1 MGGADEEEVVHDL
14 FQRTWTKLLELR
26 EQDKLQAFDV
36 IVPAQLFQWIEDIY
50 KAQLK
55 TYEKVDKELYDRKR
69 FNMAVNFRLTI
80 DNILGMDYFMKEM
93 SNKEKMGAL
102 DEFIGG
108 LYEKIR
114 EDNQV
119 RNDLK

>member
-1 MGGADEEEVVHDL
+1 MGGRDEEELVHDL
-14 FQRTWTKLLELR
+14 FQRTWTQLLKLR
-26 EQDKLQAFDV
+26 EDDKLRTFDV
-36 IVPAQLFQWIEDIY
+36 IVPAQLLQWIEDIY
-50 KAQLK
+50 KKQLE

-93 SNKEKMGAL
+93 NNTAKMGAL

-114 EDNQV
+114 EDNQTKNEL
-119 RNDLK
+119 R

>member
-1 MGGADEEEVVHDL
+1 MGGRDEEELVHDL
-14 FQRTWTKLLELR
+14 FQRTWTQLLKLR
-26 EQDKLQAFDV
+26 EDDKLRTFDV
-36 IVPAQLFQWIEDIY
+36 IVPAQLLQWIEDIY
-50 KAQLK
+50 KKQLE

-69 FNMAVNFRLTI
+69 FNIAVNFRLTI

-114 EDNQV
+114 EDNQTKNEL
-119 RNDLK
+119 R